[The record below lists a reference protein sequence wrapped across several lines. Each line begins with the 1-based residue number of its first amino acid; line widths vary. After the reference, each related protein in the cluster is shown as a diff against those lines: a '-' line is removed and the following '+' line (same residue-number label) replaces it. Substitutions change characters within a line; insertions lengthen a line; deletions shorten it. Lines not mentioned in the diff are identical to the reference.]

1 MAENISIVPLYE
13 KPEYAPIL
21 AHWSYSEWYLKRD
34 IPFDVNLKAYQR
46 RSQSRKIPLSL
57 VAIVGT
63 VPVGMVSLKENDL
76 WSRKDLNPWL
86 ASLFVLKEY
95 RHIGVGTML
104 VRQLVREAE
113 ALGYAGLHLFSGTM
127 RRVISAGTTEISDG
141 PSLNRQRTTMDAIP
155 ISIITGYP
163 VKGYDEGSKR
173 GIYLA
178 SRIPDRGDFFAAPQP
193 LRGGS

>member
-113 ALGYAGLHLFSGTM
+113 ALGYAGLHLFLGHNEESDLGRYYRNLGWSFLESAKDNDGCDTDIYYY
-127 RRVISAGTTEISDG
+127 RIS
-141 PSLNRQRTTMDAIP
+141 R
-155 ISIITGYP
+155 
-163 VKGYDEGSKR
+163 EG
-173 GIYLA
+173 
-178 SRIPDRGDFFAAPQP
+178 
-193 LRGGS
+193 LR